1 MALWGVSF
9 TEVQEGLKLKAW
21 GQSFALAGSFAQF
34 YYCKQIILFN
44 LKQILSVKLEIK
56 DNLKI

>member
-1 MALWGVSF
+1 MHAFFV
-9 TEVQEGLKLKAW
+9 KIRNRDAI
-21 GQSFALAGSFAQF
+21 